1 MLEKFGVHISGS
13 VFLGAGAGAG
23 NMNKLKSDT
32 GINDTGED
40 FYTTAVELPK
50 EMALILVLAQ
60 NSNSPV
66 QAQTQ
71 TRTGKVTKIEIP
83 LYGSSD

>member
-1 MLEKFGVHISGS
+1 MLEKFGVQVSGS

-23 NMNKLKSDT
+23 NMKKLKAET
-32 GINDTGED
+32 GINSTED
-40 FYTTAVELPK
+40 DFFTSAVELPK

-66 QAQTQ
+66 QPQTQ
-71 TRTGKVTKIEIP
+71 TRTGKFP
-83 LYGSSD
+83 NLHSD

>member
-71 TRTGKVTKIEIP
+71 TRTGKLTKIEMF
-83 LYGSSD
+83 YGNGE